1 MKKVPNDATVKIVA
15 LRHANNMEK
24 IAVKKFTQFP
34 VKLDDVV
41 SYNSYLIPAK
51 ILKHLDRFSTVPNLK
66 CSWANE
72 KSRCKKPPKA
82 LGS

>member
-15 LRHANNMEK
+15 LRHSNNMEK

-41 SYNSYLIPAK
+41 SFS
-51 ILKHLDRFSTVPNLK
+51 HFRFRWQKLF
-66 CSWANE
+66 
-72 KSRCKKPPKA
+72 
-82 LGS
+82 LM